1 MYYFWEQVEE
11 LAGLVEIVNDE
22 LLILFNYLLMYYFLL
37 KYRLKN

>member
-11 LAGLVEIVNDE
+11 QAGLVEIVDDE
-22 LLILFNYLLMYYFLL
+22 LLILFNYLLMYYLLL